1 MKELKDITMTENIN
15 HEADLEK
22 EIDLKNVDIKKEVDQ
37 VIEKGQEVD
46 PETEKGQEVD
56 PETEKGQEVQQ
67 VIEKDRGVNQT
78 RGEKEA
84 FRPQKVNYTIL
95 ISSDRN
101 WTEFSFGLKIL

>member
-37 VIEKGQEVD
+37 VI
-46 PETEKGQEVD
+46 EKGQEVD

>member
-1 MKELKDITMTENIN
+1 MKKLKDITMTENIN

-22 EIDLKNVDIKKEVDQ
+22 EIGLKNVDIKKEVDQ

-46 PETEKGQEVD
+46 PETEKGQA
-56 PETEKGQEVQQ
+56 VQQ
-67 VIEKDRGVNQT
+67 GIEKDRGVNQT

>member
-1 MKELKDITMTENIN
+1 MKEPKDITMTENIN

-46 PETEKGQEVD
+46 PETEKGQEV
-56 PETEKGQEVQQ
+56 QQ
-67 VIEKDRGVNQT
+67 GIEKDRGVNQT

>member
-46 PETEKGQEVD
+46 S
-56 PETEKGQEVQQ
+56 ETEKGQEVQQ